1 MEWVFF
7 LSLQMLY
14 RLNTNHKRQKTNYS
28 SEELQG
34 DAKNNQDRLFFWTG
48 ITRITVIFNISRTD
62 K

>member
-1 MEWVFF
+1 
-7 LSLQMLY
+7 MLY
-14 RLNTNHKRQKTNYS
+14 HLDTNHKRQKTNYS

-34 DAKNNQDRLFFWTG
+34 DAKNNPDRLFFWTG